1 MIYDTGYHYRY
12 SFLWEG
18 YTYKL
23 QISNPRN
30 EYVLLK
36 FLGAIHD
43 EFTSILETRIGQE
56 SILNFL
62 IMENVPM
69 IHYLEVEKFFMEKE
83 T

>member
-1 MIYDTGYHYRY
+1 MNDTGYHYKY

-23 QISNPRN
+23 QISNPGN

-43 EFTSILETRIGQE
+43 DYTRIE
-56 SILNFL
+56 RKLISEPAILNFL

-69 IHYLEVEKFFMEKE
+69 IHYVEIEKLFMERI